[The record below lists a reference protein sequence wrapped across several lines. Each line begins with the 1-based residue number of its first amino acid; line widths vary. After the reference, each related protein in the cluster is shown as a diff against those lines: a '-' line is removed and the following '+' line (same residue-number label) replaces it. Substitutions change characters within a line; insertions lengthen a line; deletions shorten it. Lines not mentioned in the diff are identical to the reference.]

1 MHHWNLQFLAIEMFK
16 VYTEIAPDI
25 FYKTRINKQFK
36 ESTNVCN
43 KTYTDSIL
51 WIKFVKLSWTMNM
64 ENDCK

>member
-1 MHHWNLQFLAIEMFK
+1 MFK
-16 VYTEIAPDI
+16 VYTEIVPDI
-25 FYKTRINKQFK
+25 FYKTRIIKKFK
-36 ESTNVCN
+36 ESTNVCS